1 MSGKFMRVKRIV
13 IPTITMVMIASQLMG
28 CSAAT
33 SSELMTMVQNN
44 EAIEIEIA
52 EPINQEQGTESEIVW
67 EELALL
73 KENPDLRKGWD
84 NALGIS
90 AIENGKN
97 GMLYVNE
104 KGEQT
109 NNNTLYVALHNRQF
123 QKALEGD
130 TKALVEA
137 AVNSY
142 ADLESVSDDDKEVA
156 VLMGINGY
164 FNLLPDSTPNYSNPD
179 STIERNEFM
188 AMLYRANNPVKE
200 LTEDKSFSGM
210 VGDNKYNI
218 YAQGSLSSSYLDT
231 ISKSLDN
238 LTYNGT
244 ITRAEAVYAVV
255 QTYFADE
262 YKNVD
267 INASAYS
274 DCKNGGNIAQSA
286 IDKTK
291 KADSLSEVDH
301 WKSYELTYALQNP
314 DTVGMPIDL
323 YKAMII
329 AKQKG
334 LIDGGTSRWDE
345 GLTKAE
351 AIDIIVRAIEQ
362 DDSMETFDV
371 MRASIGNM
379 DVEVILE
386 NESDNSS
393 SVSVD
398 STGVDATFEE
408 GEERGEAP
416 DNIETSEVSE
426 TVSQED
432 TSTSKNKVRDAGF
445 TVDDFEYDPSKSDL
459 FEDGEEEMMKE
470 LLQSCIDA
478 YEAGEYDYYTLMGVL
493 ADLGIDNTKL
503 IEDYR
508 KNHSTSNTTTSQP
521 QQETTYNPEDYGLM
535 PEETKEAIVPQP
547 LHPEFSDTVV
557 W

>member
-1 MSGKFMRVKRIV
+1 
-13 IPTITMVMIASQLMG
+13 
-28 CSAAT
+28 
-33 SSELMTMVQNN
+33 
-44 EAIEIEIA
+44 
-52 EPINQEQGTESEIVW
+52 
-67 EELALL
+67 
-73 KENPDLRKGWD
+73 
-84 NALGIS
+84 
-90 AIENGKN
+90 
-97 GMLYVNE
+97 MLYVNE

-137 AVNSY
+137 ATSSY

-188 AMLYRANNPVKE
+188 AMLYRANTPVKE
-200 LTEDKSFSGM
+200 LTEDTSFSGM

-218 YAQGSLSSSYLDT
+218 YAQGALSSSYLDT

-267 INASAYS
+267 INASTYS

-291 KADSLSEVDH
+291 KANSLSEVDH

-323 YKAMII
+323 YKAMIV
-329 AKQKG
+329 AKQKS

-345 GLTKAE
+345 GLTKSE
-351 AIDIIVRAIEQ
+351 AIDIIVRAIKQ

-371 MRASIGNM
+371 IRAEITVKSDLDEYMEELAESLETAEKVEIDESKVENAVGEVDIEEYKAGDADENTYTVTDLDETMYATQKCNIRVQPSIQD
-379 DVEVILE
+379 DVIGSLLQTQEIHVTGKVNEVDWYRVSL
-386 NESDNSS
+386 SD
-393 SVSVD
+393 
-398 STGVDATFEE
+398 GVE
-408 GEERGEAP
+408 GYISASLLTTMKPTVQVTPSAP
-416 DNIETSEVSE
+416 SSE
-426 TVSQED
+426 TVTPSDGIVHED
-432 TSTSKNKVRDAGF
+432 QIINPVTGQTLKPGDTTPAGTTYLGEVITS
-445 TVDDFEYDPSKSDL
+445 
-459 FEDGEEEMMKE
+459 EDG
-470 LLQSCIDA
+470 
-478 YEAGEYDYYTLMGVL
+478 
-493 ADLGIDNTKL
+493 NTK
-503 IEDYR
+503 I
-508 KNHSTSNTTTSQP
+508 
-521 QQETTYNPEDYGLM
+521 M
-535 PEETKEAIVPQP
+535 P
-547 LHPEFSDTVV
+547 DGTVIHKV
-557 W
+557 NK

>member
-1 MSGKFMRVKRIV
+1 MSGRFMKIKRIV

-33 SSELMTMVQNN
+33 SSELMTMMQNN

-52 EPINQEQGTESEIVW
+52 EPINNEQGTESEIVW

-97 GMLYVNE
+97 GMLYVDVEGN
-104 KGEQT
+104 QC

-123 QKALEGD
+123 QKVLEGD

-137 AVNSY
+137 SVNAY

-188 AMLYRANNPVKE
+188 AMLYRANTPVKE
-200 LTEDKSFSGM
+200 LTEDKTFTNA
-210 VGDNKYNI
+210 VGAGKYNI
-218 YAQGSLSSSYLDT
+218 YAQGVLSSSYLDT

-255 QTYFADE
+255 QMYFADE

-267 INASAYS
+267 INASTYS

-286 IDKTK
+286 VDKTK
-291 KADSLSEVDH
+291 KVSSLSEVDH

-314 DTVGMPIDL
+314 DTVGMPVDL
-323 YKAMII
+323 YKAMIV

-334 LIDGGTSRWDE
+334 LLDGNISRWDE

-351 AIDIIVRAIEQ
+351 AVDLIVRAIKQ
-362 DDSMETFDV
+362 DDSMETFDII
-371 MRASIGNM
+371 RASIGDMN
-379 DVEVILE
+379 VEVKLE
-386 NESDNSS
+386 SETDSS

-408 GEERGEAP
+408 GEYKGDSLTEEQSTEGQS
-416 DNIETSEVSE
+416 SENQ
-426 TVSQED
+426 SQED
-432 TSTSKNKVRDAGF
+432 FIAELRKDAEEWYNKGEMEEYNAIMEMIEALEGVDSSTA
-445 TVDDFEYDPSKSDL
+445 T
-459 FEDGEEEMMKE
+459 
-470 LLQSCIDA
+470 Q
-478 YEAGEYDYYTLMGVL
+478 
-493 ADLGIDNTKL
+493 
-503 IEDYR
+503 
-508 KNHSTSNTTTSQP
+508 TTTTQPSQSSQP
-521 QQETTYNPEDYGLM
+521 QASTEVIYDDYSETEPWWAGDTLDHSGV
-535 PEETKEAIVPQP
+535 IV
-547 LHPEFSDTVV
+547 H
-557 W
+557 